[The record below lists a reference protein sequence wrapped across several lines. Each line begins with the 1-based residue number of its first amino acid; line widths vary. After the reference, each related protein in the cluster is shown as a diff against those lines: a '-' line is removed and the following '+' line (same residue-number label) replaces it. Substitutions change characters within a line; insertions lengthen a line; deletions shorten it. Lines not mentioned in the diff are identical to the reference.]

1 MKKTTLIITAILLIV
16 NILFGVLLPSFKPFN
31 VGFTSIVILLT
42 GGLIYLLQCI
52 KMKDAFA
59 ISLSFVFAVLGIV
72 EYVLAILSPAHIPDN
87 GYVIATIVL
96 LVIQLIILLICNLTS
111 NKVL

>member
-1 MKKTTLIITAILLIV
+1 MKKTTLIITALFLIV
-16 NILFGVLLPSFKPFN
+16 NILFGVLLSSFKPFN
-31 VGFTSIVILLT
+31 VAFTSIVILLT

-59 ISLSFVFAVLGIV
+59 ISLSFIFAVLGII
-72 EYVLAILSPAHIPDN
+72 EFILAILSPEHVPDN

-96 LVIQLIILLICNLTS
+96 LAIQSIILLICNLTS
-111 NKVL
+111 KKV

>member
-16 NILFGVLLPSFKPFN
+16 NILFGVLLSSFKPFN

-59 ISLSFVFAVLGIV
+59 ISLSFVFAVLGII
-72 EYVLAILSPAHIPDN
+72 EYVLAILSPEQIPDN
-87 GYVIATIVL
+87 GHVIATIVL

-111 NKVL
+111 NKVK